1 MTAGYLRPLYAA
13 AAILKPAAVHWGA
26 LSTATPYGTPMDV
39 LYIGIVAVFFVLTLG
54 LVRLCERL

>member
-1 MTAGYLRPLYAA
+1 
-13 AAILKPAAVHWGA
+13 
-26 LSTATPYGTPMDV
+26 MDV